1 MLINILQVKQ
11 LNKKAM
17 EPNFDMQELIYW
29 LNNLDKYCD
38 KRNELIASN
47 GDIKNY
53 ENKLTTTPVEL
64 NDENIVNK

>member
-1 MLINILQVKQ
+1 
-11 LNKKAM
+11 M

-47 GDIKNY
+47 GYTKNY
-53 ENKLTTTPVEL
+53 EKKLTTTPVEL
-64 NDENIVNK
+64 NDDNSINKYYFNKEY

>member
-11 LNKKAM
+11 PNKKEM

-47 GDIKNY
+47 GDIK
-53 ENKLTTTPVEL
+53 KLTTTPVEL